1 VADIAYVHR
10 LVARSAARDDQDRIL
25 RYAFIDDYQ
34 DAQGV
39 ETICRVLLKRISES
53 VA

>member
-1 VADIAYVHR
+1 MADIAHVHR
-10 LVARSAARDDQDRIL
+10 LVARPAARDEQDRIL

-39 ETICRVLLKRISES
+39 ETICRVLLKRLCES
-53 VA
+53 LA